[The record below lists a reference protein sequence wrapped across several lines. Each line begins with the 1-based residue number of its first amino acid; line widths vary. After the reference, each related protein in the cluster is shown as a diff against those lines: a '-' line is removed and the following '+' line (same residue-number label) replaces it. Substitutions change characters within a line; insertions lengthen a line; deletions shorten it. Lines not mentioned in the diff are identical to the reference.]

1 MKAAEL
7 INGIYWVGA
16 IDWAVRDFHGYATPR
31 GTTYNNYLIMDEE
44 ITLVD
49 TVKYDF
55 SDTTIKNIRSIV
67 DPAKIKNVI
76 VNHIENDHV
85 TSLDDIMS
93 LAPNA
98 TIYITDKGKKGLA
111 RFFDISKWNIKV
123 VKTGETLSIGKRTLM
138 FLETPMLHWP
148 DSMMTY
154 VKEDKVLFSQ
164 DGFGQHIASSTR
176 FDDELITCES
186 MADLDDA
193 VVDYYA
199 NILMPFGPIIK
210 NKIGEIQKL
219 GLEIDMIAPDHGI
232 IWRSHPQRV
241 VQEYLALAQG
251 KANLSVSIIYDTMW
265 HSTESMTLPIMQ
277 GIRDEGID
285 CKVIKLRAT
294 PMSAAIKEFWKSRG
308 CLIGTPTLNN
318 IMYPT
323 VAEFLTHVR
332 GLRPKN
338 RIAGAFGSYGW
349 GGGAVKDAYEEF
361 RRMGLEI
368 FEPGIQVLY
377 KPSPEDEEKC
387 YEFGRAFALSVREY
401 HKKFEEVV

>member
-1 MKAAEL
+1 MKATEL

-31 GTTYNNYLIMDEE
+31 GTTYNNYLIMDDD

-55 SDTTIKNIRSIV
+55 SEITIKNIRSIV

-85 TSLDDIMS
+85 TSLGNIMA
-93 LAPNA
+93 LAPQA
-98 TIYITDKGKKGLA
+98 TIYITDKGKKGLS
-111 RFFDISKWNIKV
+111 RFFDISQWKMKI
-123 VKTGETLSIGKRTLM
+123 VKTGETLSIGKKTLM

-154 VKEDKVLFSQ
+154 VREDKLLFSQ

-193 VVDYYA
+193 VIEYYA

-210 NKIGEIQKL
+210 NKIAEIQKL

-265 HSTESMTLPIMQ
+265 HSTESMSLPIMQ
-277 GIRDEGID
+277 GIKDEGVD

-294 PMSAAIKEFWKSRG
+294 PMSTAIKEFWKSRG
-308 CLIGTPTLNN
+308 CLIGSPTLNN

-361 RRMGLEI
+361 KRMGLEV
-368 FEPGIQVLY
+368 FEPGIQILY
-377 KPSPEDEEKC
+377 KPSPEDEVQC
-387 YEFGRAFALSVREY
+387 YEFGQAFARRVKEY
-401 HKKFEEVV
+401 HKQFEEII